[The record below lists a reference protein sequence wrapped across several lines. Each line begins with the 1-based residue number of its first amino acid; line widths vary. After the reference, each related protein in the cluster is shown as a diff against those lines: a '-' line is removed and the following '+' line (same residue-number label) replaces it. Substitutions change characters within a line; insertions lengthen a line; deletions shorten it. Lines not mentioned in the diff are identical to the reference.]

1 MRTKLILTGDCL
13 QTTLLEV
20 GRGKSPSKD
29 GCVKGKGRDRS
40 DHNAEEDA
48 GRGNSPLL
56 QLPVGHWATV
66 VAPQGVPRTAG
77 SGKSSMLQS
86 LLGGPQ
92 RSNTSSGWGQI
103 ESLHLDVWM
112 PYISSQDNCCT
123 TGRGVRMRSA
133 RTHTQFAI

>member
-1 MRTKLILTGDCL
+1 MRTKLILKGDCL
-13 QTTLLEV
+13 QTAPLKV
-20 GRGKSPSKD
+20 GRGKAPSKG

-40 DHNAEEDA
+40 DQHAEADA

-56 QLPVGHWATV
+56 QLLWGHWATT
-66 VAPQGVPRTAG
+66 VAPQGVPCPAG
-77 SGKSSMLQS
+77 QWKKLIASVSAC
-86 LLGGPQ
+86 GPQ
-92 RSNTSSGWGQI
+92 RSNTSSGWEQI

-133 RTHTQFAI
+133 RTHTI